1 MDVLSGP
8 ISVIMSGLELERL
21 LFVSPLFS
29 QQINNKINI
38 KKIGE
43 KKIIQNII
51 AIKFNSHLLQNPH
64 LQMRIQSIIIKSV
77 IEKRVITN
85 IIIHFFF
92 LLF

>member
-92 LLF
+92 L